1 MAGPLGC
8 DKAVSF
14 HFDGLCC
21 IESQTYSEIDFTNYS
36 SNTWKGLD
44 MTIKRVALIT
54 PPYHSGVVES
64 AGTWLNVGFVYVAG
78 SLRAAGYEVDYYDA
92 MSLWHKWPEIE
103 ARIRAFNPDVV
114 ATTSFT
120 ASIGHALELTALAK
134 EINPD
139 VVTVHGNVHATFCY
153 DEMLKADHDTV
164 DFIVRGEGEVTLVKL
179 LDCLNQGG
187 DPASVPGLSFWRDG
201 AVVTTPKAASIQDL
215 DALPMAWD
223 LVEWPI
229 YTYRAKNNA
238 RLAIVSSSRGCME
251 KCSFCSQQLF
261 WERSWR
267 ARSAENF
274 VAELE
279 LLRDSYG
286 VEVAML
292 SDEIPTFD
300 RERWVRILDLMIERK
315 VGVKLLMETRVDDIL
330 RDADIMDKYR
340 EAGVEHIYVGVE
352 AGDQATL
359 DLFNKNTKV
368 EQSKAAIDIINNA
381 DIVSETSFVLG
392 MPDDTPESIAAT
404 IELAKHYNPDMA
416 FFLAIAPWPYAELY
430 PELEPYVATKDYRK
444 YNLVEPVIKPKAMTV
459 EELERELGRASQK
472 FYMHKFQK
480 LHDLSPWKQ
489 TFMVAV
495 LDILINNSYLAVQ
508 MRSMMK
514 EGKQMPP
521 EVQALLK
528 SIKTVRG
535 NAGASDHPHTFAPIP

>member
-1 MAGPLGC
+1 M
-8 DKAVSF
+8 S
-14 HFDGLCC
+14 
-21 IESQTYSEIDFTNYS
+21 
-36 SNTWKGLD
+36 
-44 MTIKRVALIT
+44 IKRVALIT

-64 AGTWLNVGFVYVAG
+64 AGTWLNVGFVYIAG

-92 MSLWHKWPEIE
+92 MSLWHKWPDIE

-120 ASIGHALELTALAK
+120 ASIAHALELTALAK
-134 EINPD
+134 KINPSI
-139 VVTVHGNVHATFCY
+139 VTVHGNVHATFCY
-153 DEMLKADHDTV
+153 DEILKEEHDTV
-164 DFIVRGEGEVTLVKL
+164 DFVIRGEGEVTLVKL
-179 LDCLNQGG
+179 LDCLNAQA
-187 DPASVPGLSFWRDG
+187 DPALIPGLAFWRDG
-201 AVVTTPKAASIQDL
+201 GVVVTPKAASIQNL

-229 YTYRAKNNA
+229 YSYRAKNNA

-261 WERSWR
+261 WSQSWR
-267 ARSAENF
+267 ARSPENF
-274 VAELE
+274 IAELE

-292 SDEIPTFD
+292 SDEIPTLD

-330 RDADIMDKYR
+330 RDADIMHRYR

-368 EQSKAAIDIINNA
+368 EQSKQAIDIINAA

-404 IELAKHYNPDMA
+404 IELAKHYNPDMG

-444 YNLVEPVIKPKAMTV
+444 YNLVEPVIKPKNMTL
-459 EELERELGRASQK
+459 EELERELGKASQK
-472 FYMHKFQK
+472 FFMHKFQNLHK
-480 LHDLSPWKQ
+480 LTPWKQ
-489 TFMVAV
+489 EFMLSV
-495 LDILINNSYLAVQ
+495 LDLLMNHSYLAGQ
-508 MRSMMK
+508 MKSAMK
-514 EGKQMPP
+514 QEGKEMPP
-521 EVQALLK
+521 EVRELLK
-528 SIKTVRG
+528 TVKG
-535 NAGASDHPHTFAPIP
+535 MQPPHKPAAQGGHPHNFAPIP